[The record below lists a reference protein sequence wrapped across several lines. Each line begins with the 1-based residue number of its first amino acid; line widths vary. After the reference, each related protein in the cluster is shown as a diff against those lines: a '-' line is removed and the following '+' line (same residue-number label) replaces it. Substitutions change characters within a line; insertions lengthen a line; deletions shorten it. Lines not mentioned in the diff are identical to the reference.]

1 MDLICPIGQ
10 LWLIMWT
17 NTYTNTF
24 AFLSEVATFD
34 PRNVNLGLGDPNL
47 VLALRCKSPI
57 ENF

>member
-1 MDLICPIGQ
+1 
-10 LWLIMWT
+10 MWT

-24 AFLSEVATFD
+24 AFFSEVATFD
-34 PRNVNLGLGDPNL
+34 PRNLNIGLRDPNL